1 MEDPL
6 IIQMGGSSSGID
18 GRKVIRGR
26 ADAFAHGDRYQK
38 AAALVDLAEDGV
50 GLPKEVLDAPR
61 FKQAAKFYFIFIQ
74 FDMLWSLNIV
84 ALVLLNF
91 FEVPL
96 WCSGTS
102 SNPCS
107 DRKYYYLGD
116 LPYLNSE
123 QSLIYEVITLCIL
136 AVQTFFP
143 ISYTG
148 YRLFWKNSLNIL
160 KVVLLVFLVADLI
173 VDALYVTSGPIHD
186 LPFRIDPYI
195 RVMILIVNI
204 RELRDCIRTLLGM
217 VKVYL
222 DVLALLLLFLLFS
235 SWVAY
240 IMFEDTNQG
249 KEIFTSYGQTLY
261 QMFVLFTTSNNP
273 DVWIPAYKSSRMS
286 CLFFIIYILFGVYF
300 VTNLILAVVYDS
312 FKSQL
317 AKQVA
322 EMDTLRED
330 TLQLAFDLLD
340 VHGCGFL
347 DKDQCAELFEE
358 LNKYRSLPK
367 ISKEDYDCIFY
378 ELDDSHDFKINKVEF
393 TDLCD
398 AISFRFE
405 KEVELSWLERCPN
418 FYHSAPCTCI
428 KNFVKSKA
436 FDYIVIFMLLLNLI
450 TVIIESTLDVEN
462 NSDQYIW
469 QQFEFWFGWL
479 YVVEM
484 ALKIFSLGFDA
495 YWREGQNR
503 LDFAIT
509 WIIVIGETLT
519 FAFPHGLPI
528 LSNAEWIRYLIIA
541 RLLRLTRILMR
552 IPRYRKI
559 IATFF
564 TLIPSLT
571 PYLAIIFCVMCL
583 YCSLGLQ
590 LFGGLVYANNPK
602 LEGTSFKNDDYLVF
616 NFNDYPSGMVTLFNL
631 LVMGN
636 WQIWMEGYVQITG
649 TSWALLYFISF
660 YVITVLLLVNLVVAF
675 VLEAFFAE
683 TELASDGGEDETD
696 QDAKKE
702 GSSPKRKKSAARSG
716 RIKLLLHHMLSAELE
731 KSQCDGE

>member
-1 MEDPL
+1 M
-6 IIQMGGSSSGID
+6 QMGDSSSVSD
-18 GRKVIRGR
+18 SRKLVRGR
-26 ADAFAHGDRYQK
+26 ADALTRGDRYQR

-50 GLPKEVLDAPR
+50 GLPKEVLGAPR
-61 FKQAAKFYFIFIQ
+61 FKQAAKFYFIFIK
-74 FDMLWSLNIV
+74 FDILWSLNLV

-96 WCSGTS
+96 WCNGPS
-102 SNPCS
+102 SNPCGS
-107 DRKYYYLGD
+107 REYYYLGD
-116 LPYLNSE
+116 LPYLNSK
-123 QSLIYEVITLCIL
+123 QSLIYEVITFCIL
-136 AVQTFFP
+136 AVHTFFP

-160 KVVLLVFLVADLI
+160 KVILLVLLVADLI
-173 VDALYVTSGPIHD
+173 VDILYVTSGAIHD

-195 RVMILIVNI
+195 RVMILVVNI
-204 RELRDCIRTLLGM
+204 RELRGCIWTLLGM

-240 IMFEDTNQG
+240 IMFEDTEQG
-249 KEIFTSYGQTLY
+249 KEIFTSYGQTLC

-273 DVWIPAYKSSRMS
+273 DVWIPAYKSSRTS

-300 VTNLILAVVYDS
+300 VTSLILAVIYDS

-322 EMDTLRED
+322 EMDTLRKD
-330 TLQLAFDLLD
+330 TLQTAFDLLD

-347 DKDQCAELFEE
+347 DKGECAQLFEE
-358 LNKYRSLPK
+358 LNKYRTLPN

-393 TDLCD
+393 ADLCD

-405 KEVELSWLERCPN
+405 KEAEPSWLDRCPK
-418 FYHSAPCTCI
+418 FYHSAQCTCV

-436 FDYIVIFMLLLNLI
+436 FEYIIIFMLLLNLI

-484 ALKIFSLGFDA
+484 ALKIFSYGFNA

-519 FAFPHGLPI
+519 FAFPHGLLI

-571 PYLAIIFCVMCL
+571 PYLGIIFCVMCL

-590 LFGGLVYANNPK
+590 LFGGLVHVDNPK
-602 LEGTSFKNDDYLVF
+602 LEGTSLEDNDYLFF

-631 LVMGN
+631 MVMGN
-636 WQIWMEGYVQITG
+636 WQIWMESYVQITG

-683 TELASDGGEDETD
+683 TELESNDGDEETD
-696 QDAKKE
+696 QDSKKE
-702 GSSPKRKKSAARSG
+702 SSRPKRIRSTARSG
-716 RIKLLLHHMLSAELE
+716 RVQKLLHHMLSAELE
-731 KSQCDGE
+731 KTHCDGE